1 MRILTMQHDYTI
13 VASDSPPAV
22 LKIVASDSP
31 PAVLQRVDGDSPPAV
46 LKNQAA
52 SFVKEP
58 SQPAVLK
65 SQATSRVKEP
75 LHQCIN
81 TLNDVRVM
89 CLTLS
94 VEIKR

>member
-22 LKIVASDSP
+22 LKSVAS
-31 PAVLQRVDGDSPPAV
+31 DSPPAV

-89 CLTLS
+89 CQTLS